1 MMMIAFRVVAAT
13 VGLFA
18 LTLQFLLMVNDPSDP
33 KLGATTINFFSYFT
47 ILTNGLVAVSMLVP
61 TIAPAS
67 RAGQLLNRPSVR
79 TMNTSYSAVVA
90 LVYFFFLRNVGGDE
104 DWELLAD
111 RLLHY
116 VVPAMVMIDWLV
128 FGSKGHVPW
137 TIVGTSLVV
146 PILYGAWTLL
156 HGALTG
162 WYPYSFFDVTRIGYA
177 KTLVNFA
184 AFLCMFVAM
193 ALALFLLDR
202 LVALLVQQ
210 GKASQ

>member
-1 MMMIAFRVVAAT
+1 MTMIVFRVVAAI

-18 LTLQFLLMVNDPSDP
+18 LALQFLLMVNDPSGP
-33 KLGATTINFFSYFT
+33 ELSATIINFFSYFT
-47 ILTNGLVAVSMLVP
+47 ILTNALVAVSMLAP
-61 TIAPAS
+61 SIAPAS

-79 TMNTSYSAVVA
+79 TMNAGYSAVVA

-128 FGSKGHVPW
+128 FVSKGQVPW
-137 TIVGTSLVV
+137 TIVGTSLVI
-146 PILYGAWTLL
+146 PILYGVWTLV

-177 KTLVNFA
+177 KTLVNFGG
-184 AFLCMFVAM
+184 FLCMFVAM

-202 LVALLVQQ
+202 LVARLVQQ

>member
-1 MMMIAFRVVAAT
+1 MMMIVFRVVAAT
-13 VGLFA
+13 VGLFGLA
-18 LTLQFLLMVNDPSDP
+18 LQFLLMANDPSG
-33 KLGATTINFFSYFT
+33 LEFAATIINFFSYFT
-47 ILTNGLVAVSMLVP
+47 ILTNALVAVSMLVP

-67 RAGQLLNRPSVR
+67 CAGQLLNRPSVR
-79 TMNTSYSAVVA
+79 TMNASYSAVVA

-116 VVPAMVMIDWLV
+116 VIPAMVMIDWLV

-137 TIVGTSLVV
+137 TIVGTSLVI

-210 GKASQ
+210 RKASQ